1 MDALMAGLVLGAL
14 CLSGDRTPWLAA
26 ILADRFRAARG
37 LVIAA
42 TALAFVGNYALGA
55 LGGILVAPLLSPEA
69 GSLLLALSLI
79 LAGLGAS
86 WRQKTPDRL
95 TGWRLGPFGTSALGL
110 AIMIF
115 GDRMQLVAA
124 ALAARSPLPWLAA
137 VGASLGALGIVVPAI
152 IIGEAGWLALPR
164 RLISI
169 ASAAILTL
177 SGVIIGLRSIALI

>member
-14 CLSGDRTPWLAA
+14 CVAGDRTPWLAA
-26 ILADRFRAARG
+26 ILADRYRAARG

-42 TALAFVGNYALGA
+42 AALAFLGNYMLGA

-69 GSLLLALSLI
+69 RGLLLALSLI
-79 LAGLGAS
+79 LAGLGVS
-86 WRQKTPDRL
+86 WRQKAPDRL
-95 TGWRLGPFGTSALGL
+95 AGWRLGPFGTSALGL

-115 GDRMQLVAA
+115 GDRMQLIAA
-124 ALAARSPLPWLAA
+124 ALATRPPLPWLAA
-137 VGASLGALGIVVPAI
+137 AGATLGALAVVVPAI
-152 IIGEAGWLALPR
+152 VIGEARWMALPR
-164 RLISI
+164 RLICT